1 MYCVLVQ
8 VRFASRSRDDY
19 GDHEVIPVVGSYE
32 LRSLSRSH
40 AAAASAAA
48 TLHPSHRT
56 STDHMHAHM
65 PGGVNAV
72 YPPDLVAPDNLS
84 LSSGAGGSLMGRP
97 HCVGS
102 IGRGLGAIS
111 LARRAS
117 FGSSEA
123 FGASAMSIAGSDDD
137 TASQARAALPPLA
150 SLPRISRDG
159 ALRELYWS
167 PGQGWHEC
175 SGLACKVASTGSN
188 VEACGH
194 ACMSEQPLLAS

>member
-1 MYCVLVQ
+1 MYCALLQ

-40 AAAASAAA
+40 VAAASAAA
-48 TLHPSHRT
+48 SLHPSHRT

-72 YPPDLVAPDNLS
+72 YPPDLGAPDNLS
-84 LSSGAGGSLMGRP
+84 LSSGAGGSLMARP
-97 HCVGS
+97 HGVGS

-159 ALRELYWS
+159 ALRGPHWS
-167 PGQGWHEC
+167 SRRGWHEC
-175 SGLACKVASTGSN
+175 SGLACKLASAGSKC
-188 VEACGH
+188 AAYGH
-194 ACMSEQPLLAS
+194 ACISEQRLLVS